1 MRLAAVSTDV
11 GVIIAV
17 WLVLSV
23 LAVILIV
30 LWLWNS
36 ERP

>member
-1 MRLAAVSTDV
+1 MRLAGVSTDV
-11 GVIIAV
+11 GVIIAI
-17 WLVLSV
+17 WLVLSA